1 MQRGLSSVQEK
12 VLLDLARKTIG
23 FRLNTGGALPEISK
37 EPVFHENA
45 ATFVTLKVS
54 GRLRGCIGNLKADTS
69 LWKSVRDNALNA
81 AFHDHRFSPL
91 ASKEFE
97 KTEIDISI
105 LSASSPLEYTDS
117 GDLLEKLQ
125 PGVDGVILSDG
136 HRGATFLPQVWEQ
149 LQSTELFLGQLCQKA
164 GLEETAWREGQLEIK
179 VYRVHCFGE
188 GGV

>member
-1 MQRGLSSVQEK
+1 MRRGLSSVQEK
-12 VLLDLARKTIG
+12 VLLDFARKTIG
-23 FRLNTGGALPEISK
+23 LRLDTGGALPEISK

-45 ATFVTLKVS
+45 ATFVTLHIS
-54 GRLRGCIGNLKADTS
+54 GRLRGCIGNLKAVSS

-91 ASKEFE
+91 TSKEFE

-105 LSASSPLEYTDS
+105 LSKPSPLEYTDS
-117 GDLLEKLQ
+117 GDLLKKLQ
-125 PGVDGVILSDG
+125 PGVDGVTLSDG

-149 LQSTELFLGQLCQKA
+149 LSSTELFLGQLCQKA
-164 GLEETAWREGQLEIK
+164 GLEETAWQEGQLEIK

-188 GGV
+188 GRM